1 MTIKIISNC
10 KYPKYQIKKKTNIFL
25 DKKNKDWID
34 HIYLFDGGILFRL
47 FDRGVSMDS
56 LYDTDEIYT
65 LVCEYIEFMFFNT
78 EITIYGEYNIDK
90 FSQVKGVRITE
101 I

>member
-10 KYPKYQIKKKTNIFL
+10 THPKSQINKKTNIYIE
-25 DKKNKDWID
+25 KTNKAWID
-34 HIYLFDGGILFRL
+34 RIYLFNGGILFRL

-56 LYDTDEIYT
+56 LYDTDEIYM
-65 LVCEYIEFMFFNT
+65 LVREYIEFMFFNT
-78 EITIYGEYNIDK
+78 EIAIYGEYDIDK